1 MAAPIPDAPPVTMAV
16 FPSNRALIGLLLFTS
31 WVRAS
36 ADKLAY
42 HGPERPPR
50 PFLLPLNLAP
60 PVYDE
65 PAPGPPARIETARLV
80 IRCWVPED
88 AVQLRDAIDGSLVHL
103 REWMPW
109 AADEP
114 RPLDET
120 RGRLA
125 VYAERFRAGEDFT
138 YGIFT
143 GDEVEV
149 VGGCGLH
156 PRIGP
161 GGLEIGYW
169 IRRSR
174 LGRGLATE
182 MARALTD
189 AAFDVPGV
197 ERVQIHCDPE
207 NRRSANIPRK
217 LGFPLVEH
225 RVADGVDPAGEL
237 RDTLVF
243 EVRREEW

>member
-1 MAAPIPDAPPVTMAV
+1 MHE
-16 FPSNRALIGLLLFTS
+16 
-31 WVRAS
+31 
-36 ADKLAY
+36 KLAS
-42 HGPERPPR
+42 GPPR
-50 PFLLPLNLAP
+50 
-60 PVYDE
+60 
-65 PAPGPPARIETARLV
+65 RIETSRLV
-80 IRCWVPED
+80 IRCWAPED
-88 AVQLRDAIDGSLVHL
+88 AVLLRDAVDGSLDHL

-109 AADEP
+109 AVDEP
-114 RPLDET
+114 ASLEET
-120 RGRLA
+120 RSRLA
-125 VYAERFRAGEDFT
+125 TYAERFRAGEDFT

-143 GDEVEV
+143 SDEAEV

-169 IRRSR
+169 VRKSR
-174 LGRGLATE
+174 IGRGLATE

-189 AAFDVPGV
+189 AAFGVPGI
-197 ERVQIHCDPE
+197 ERVQIQCDPD

-217 LGFPLVEH
+217 LGFELVEH
-225 RVADGVDPAGEL
+225 RVADGVDPDGEP